1 MKPRDSKDFNN
12 KLNKSMKKKLL
23 LLKRPQLLKLSM
35 LLKLPQKLLQ
45 NTSTRLLKLS
55 HKKLTQKRETN

>member
-23 LLKRPQLLKLSM
+23 LLKRLQLLKLSM

-45 NTSTRLLKLS
+45 KSSKRLLK
-55 HKKLTQKRETN
+55 